1 MLSLN
6 KSAIE
11 SPMSMRGRPLPATPS
26 YQQNGLPM
34 YYTPIKENESPPA
47 PAPSGSLQ
55 RLSDYGRDGAISPAS
70 SVGLSPKVPP
80 KPPPKP
86 KSKITGPLFEDEGE
100 DGTEV

>member
-6 KSAIE
+6 KTAVE

-55 RLSDYGRDGAISPAS
+55 RLSDYVRDGAISPAS